1 MALVFGEK
9 TGMIYISHRGNI
21 IGSVSGKD
29 NNPDYVEKALRS
41 GYDVEVDVWGI
52 SDRFLLGH
60 DYPTYRIEPGFLT
73 REKIWCHAK
82 NPRAIVELKKLGAHF
97 FWHGN
102 DDYTLTSR
110 GFVWTYPGKALTTVL
125 RNGILPHHS
134 VRVHPCLS
142 TSVRVSPYP
151 SIPRPDRTGQGT
163 HIARP
168 SPGGPDGKYG

>member
-1 MALVFGEK
+1 
-9 TGMIYISHRGNI
+9 MIYISHRGNI
-21 IGSVSGKD
+21 IGSDSGKD

-110 GFVWTYPGKALTTVL
+110 GFVWTYPGKALTTESIAVL
-125 RNGILPHHS
+125 PETTSEYTLQDFKNIKGICS
-134 VRVHPCLS
+134 
-142 TSVRVSPYP
+142 
-151 SIPRPDRTGQGT
+151 DRIGFY
-163 HIARP
+163 
-168 SPGGPDGKYG
+168 KNCVV